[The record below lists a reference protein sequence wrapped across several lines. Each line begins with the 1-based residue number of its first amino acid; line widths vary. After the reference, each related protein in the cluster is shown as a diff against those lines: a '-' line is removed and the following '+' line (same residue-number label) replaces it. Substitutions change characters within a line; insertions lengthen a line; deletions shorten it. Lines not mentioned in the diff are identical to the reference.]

1 MRTQL
6 TTEKILRY
14 NTQNVKRYAVPQKIE
29 ITKRKT
35 KSVNRR
41 KYGWNCQLMRSG

>member
-14 NTQNVKRYAVPQKIE
+14 NTQNVKRYVVPQKIE
-29 ITKRKT
+29 LKKEKRKALIEEST
-35 KSVNRR
+35 
-41 KYGWNCQLMRSG
+41 G